1 MHTVSSII
9 PGKTMMAA
17 DLMLSR
23 LPKLNLLKTEVETRP
38 KAGIKIKYKTAMMK
52 ALSTIKKY

>member
-1 MHTVSSII
+1 M
-9 PGKTMMAA
+9 PGRTIMAA

-23 LPKLNLLKTEVETRP
+23 LPKLNLLKTEVEMIP

-52 ALSTIKKY
+52 VLSTIKKN